1 MDASRI
7 NEILSS
13 QREYFASG
21 ETRDIRFRK
30 NALRTLYSGI
40 KAHEREILDALHSD
54 LGKSDFE
61 SIMCEIGMTLSEIS
75 HMLKNVD
82 KFSKRQ
88 RVRTPVAQFAARS
101 FVITEP
107 YGNVLI
113 MSPWNYPFLLTMSP
127 LVNAIAAGNT
137 AIIKP
142 SAYSEN
148 TSRVIARILGECF
161 HEKFVAVVEGG
172 REENAHLLNCK
183 FDFIFFTGSQS
194 VGRVVLKSAA
204 EHITPCVLE
213 LGGKSPCIVD
223 ESAKIDLAAKRI
235 VFGKLINCSQ
245 TCVAPDYIVCH
256 TSVKDKLCDAIVREI
271 KAQYGEDPIV
281 NEGYGKII
289 SQKHFDRI
297 VSLIDDNKVIFGG
310 RYDREAQK
318 IAPTVMD
325 NIEWSD
331 AVMGEEIFGPIIP
344 ILTYDNIDELI
355 MSFNNKQKPLALYIF
370 SENRKTV
377 NKVLD
382 GVRYGGG
389 CVNDTIIHLATSE
402 MGFGGV
408 GESGMGAYH
417 GKVGFDAFSHKK
429 SIVDKK
435 TFMDLGMRYQPYNEK
450 KYGKLIRFF
459 LK

>member
-1 MDASRI
+1 MDALRI
-7 NEILSS
+7 NEILNS

-21 ETRDIRFRK
+21 ETRGIEFRK
-30 NALRTLYSGI
+30 NALKTLYSGI
-40 KAHEREILDALHSD
+40 KAHEREILDALRSD

-61 SIMCEIGMTLSEIS
+61 SVMCEIGMTLSEIS
-75 HMLKNVD
+75 YMLKNID
-82 KFSKRQ
+82 KLLKRR
-88 RVRTPVAQFAARS
+88 RVKTPIAQLAAKS

-107 YGNVLI
+107 YGNALI

-142 SAYSEN
+142 SAYSKN
-148 TSRVIARILGECF
+148 TSSVIARLLSECF
-161 HEKFVAVVEGG
+161 PERFVAVVEGG
-172 REENAHLLNCK
+172 REENSHLLNCK
-183 FDFIFFTGSQS
+183 FDFIFFTGSQA
-194 VGRVVLKSAA
+194 VGKVVLKSAA

-223 ESAKIDLAAKRI
+223 QSAKIDLAAKRI
-235 VFGKLINCSQ
+235 VFGKLINCGQ

-256 TSVKDKLCDAIVREI
+256 TSVKDRLCDAIIREI
-271 KAQYGEDPIV
+271 KAQYGDEPIK

-289 SQKHFDRI
+289 SPKHFDRI
-297 VSLIDDNKVIFGG
+297 ISLIDKNKVAFGG
-310 RYDREAQK
+310 NYDRAAQK
-318 IAPTVMD
+318 IEPTVMD
-325 NIEWSD
+325 NVEWGD

-344 ILTYDNIDELI
+344 ILTYDDLDELI
-355 MSFNNKQKPLALYIF
+355 LSFNERQKPLALYVF
-370 SENRKTV
+370 SENKKNV
-377 NKVLD
+377 NKIIN

-435 TFMDLGMRYQPYNEK
+435 TFMDLKMRYQPYNEK
-450 KYGKLIRFF
+450 KYGKLIKFF

>member
-61 SIMCEIGMTLSEIS
+61 SIMCEIGMTMSEIS
-75 HMLKNVD
+75 HMLKNID

-148 TSRVIARILGECF
+148 TSRVIARILDECF

-235 VFGKLINCSQ
+235 VFGKLINCGQ

-318 IAPTVMD
+318 IAPTVMY

-355 MSFNNKQKPLALYIF
+355 MSFNDKQKPLALYIF
-370 SENRKTV
+370 SENKKTV